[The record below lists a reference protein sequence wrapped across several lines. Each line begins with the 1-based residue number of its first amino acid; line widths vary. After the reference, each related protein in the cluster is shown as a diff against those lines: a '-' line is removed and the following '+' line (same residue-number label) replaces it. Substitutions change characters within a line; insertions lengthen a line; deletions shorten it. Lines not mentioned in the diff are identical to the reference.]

1 MFAAVHI
8 LAVNYLDQL
17 NTLANQAVTT
27 GKAAGAA
34 VAVIFIIVAYA
45 LRRTLGAV
53 FAAVIVAG
61 VALYA
66 INHTSDLEKNTADTF
81 GAAPAATAQGMPAPG
96 WTSGGSGGG
105 GGSTF

>member
-1 MFAAVHI
+1 MFAAVHV

-17 NTLANQAVTT
+17 NTLADQAVTT

-66 INHTSDLEKNTADTF
+66 INHTTDLEKNTADTF
-81 GAAPAATAQGMPAPG
+81 GAAPAATQGMPAPG
-96 WTSGGSGGG
+96 WTNGGSGGG
-105 GGSTF
+105 GGGTF